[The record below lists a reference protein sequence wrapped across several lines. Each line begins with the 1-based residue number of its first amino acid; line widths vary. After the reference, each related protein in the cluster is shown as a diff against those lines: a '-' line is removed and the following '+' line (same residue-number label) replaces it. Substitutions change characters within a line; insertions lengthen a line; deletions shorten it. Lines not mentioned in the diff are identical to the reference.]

1 LIADPLPFTFRAS
14 GLPRK
19 LMIRNV
25 FLTLLLAIAAVP
37 AELAAQALPS
47 ETMDRIVAIVEEDVI
62 LQSELDRAVNN
73 ILAQYAGRSAQLPPR
88 DVIERQVLERLILI
102 RLQLQRAESTGIRI
116 SDTELDQAVTRLA
129 QQNGATLDQL
139 RGSLERDGFS
149 WEEFRKTMRDEM
161 IVQRMRQRFV
171 QSRVNVTDTEVEIL
185 LASGG
190 LKRGEVRLSHILVA
204 VPDGAT
210 PEQIRSARD
219 KVELVGKELSGGLD
233 FGAAAI
239 RYSDGQQAL
248 EGGDLGWRRY
258 DEVPSAFVDLIA
270 TLKPGE
276 VTQPMRGPSGFHIL
290 KLVDTREESRQMV
303 REYNARHI
311 LIKTTE
317 LVSSSEALASV
328 RNLRDR
334 IIAGEDFAVL
344 AREFSEDTTS
354 ANLGG
359 DMGWFEIG
367 AYGTRVAQELE
378 TLADSDVSQP
388 FQTEVGWHIVQ
399 RLGTREQD
407 RTDERLREQARDTLR
422 NRKAEEEWEN
432 FTRQLR
438 NESYVENRLAPE
450 QEGAS

>member
-1 LIADPLPFTFRAS
+1 
-14 GLPRK
+14 
-19 LMIRNV
+19 MIRNV

-37 AELAAQALPS
+37 VELAAQALPS

-116 SDTELDQAVTRLA
+116 SDTELDQAVARLA

>member
-1 LIADPLPFTFRAS
+1 
-14 GLPRK
+14 
-19 LMIRNV
+19 MIRNV

-116 SDTELDQAVTRLA
+116 SDTELDQAVARLA